1 MGSLEQQM
9 ALFEELISQEQAP
22 TNGIL
27 VPAQS
32 LVSLAPGFMAR
43 PAPVVVASRPGGRFI
58 SNILEFFGFFVSSA
72 NTCIFRL
79 RQDSLS

>member
-27 VPAQS
+27 VPAQT
-32 LVSLAPGFMAR
+32 LVSLAPGFIAR
-43 PAPVVVASRPGGRFI
+43 PSPVVVASRPAGSF
-58 SNILEFFGFFVSSA
+58 LLH
-72 NTCIFRL
+72 FRL
-79 RQDSLS
+79 TLCSFSCF

>member
-27 VPAQS
+27 VPGRIIQQPRMVQQGRM
-32 LVSLAPGFMAR
+32 VSIAPSGMMMSR
-43 PAPVVVASRPGGRFI
+43 PRPPVVVAARPAGMPG
-58 SNILEFFGFFVSSA
+58 LLG
-72 NTCIFRL
+72 TL
-79 RQDSLS
+79 